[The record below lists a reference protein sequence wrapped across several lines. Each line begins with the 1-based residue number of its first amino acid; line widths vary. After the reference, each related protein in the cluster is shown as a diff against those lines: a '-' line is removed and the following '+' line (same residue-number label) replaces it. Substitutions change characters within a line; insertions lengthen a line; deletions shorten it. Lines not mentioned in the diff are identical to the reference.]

1 MACGCKDCKD
11 VTLFKGSDGV
21 GIQHI
26 EFGGCCDD
34 CGNTF
39 TIFLTD
45 GTTYTSPNLTCNS
58 CALYANIVL
67 NQDGTLTADVSGGT
81 APYTYQWS
89 IADTGQYIGFSGST
103 TTDTVTIVDIV
114 SPPPNFT
121 SGLVKV
127 AVTDSA
133 GCKVN
138 DTFLYYVS
146 LEN

>member
-1 MACGCKDCKD
+1 MGCNCKNCKD

-26 EFGGCCDD
+26 EFSGCCEG
-34 CGNTF
+34 CENTF

-45 GTTYTSPNLTCNS
+45 GTTYTSPNLKCNS
-58 CALYANIVL
+58 CPLYANIIL
-67 NQDGTLTADVSGGT
+67 NEDNTLTAKVSGGT

-89 IADTGQYIGFSGST
+89 IADNGQYIGFDGST
-103 TTDTVTIVDIV
+103 TEDTVTLIDIP

-127 AVTDSA
+127 VVTDA
-133 GCKVN
+133 NGCSVN
-138 DTFLYYVS
+138 DVFLYYII
-146 LEN
+146 LI